1 MLVRKSTYWEQSA
14 PYVEPVRRK
23 KVKTQAFILD
33 LTPDM
38 RQCLLTV
45 LLAMVL
51 GMTCLLLT
59 GVTENARKETVNLQ
73 EQIVLE
79 NRTNYEYNLGLAE
92 LKSPTRIQKIAQ
104 EKLGMVLPDN
114 FVYTTK
120 NTVEERK
127 VTTKKDIRE

>member
-1 MLVRKSTYWEQSA
+1 MLVRKAAYWEQSA
-14 PYVEPVRRK
+14 PYVEPVRKRK
-23 KVKTQAFILD
+23 TKAPAFILD
-33 LTPDM
+33 MTPDM
-38 RQCLLTV
+38 RQCMWITV
-45 LLAMVL
+45 AGLVL
-51 GMTCLLLT
+51 GIICLLLT
-59 GVTENARKETVNLQ
+59 GVTENTRKETVKLQ
-73 EQIVLE
+73 EQIVFE
-79 NRTNYEYNLGLAE
+79 NRTNYEYNLELAE

>member
-1 MLVRKSTYWEQSA
+1 MLVRKATYWEQSA
-14 PYVEPVRRK
+14 PYVEPARK
-23 KVKTQAFILD
+23 EKVKSPDFILD
-33 LTPDM
+33 VTPNM
-38 RQCLLTV
+38 RECVVTLIFGV
-45 LLAMVL
+45 IL
-51 GMTCLLLT
+51 GMICLIIT
-59 GVTENARKETVNLQ
+59 GVTENVRKETVQIQ
-73 EQIVLE
+73 EKIVFE
-79 NRTNYEYNLGLAE
+79 NRMNYEYNLELAE